1 MATTVEE
8 SAGGKR
14 GFESSGKPPGQT
26 GTFAVRGDYWS
37 LGYGGPTFPLKDL
50 KGLSYIQ
57 RLLQHP
63 GEEFHSLDLLSG
75 TGTTYHA
82 ESGPLT
88 SARTEGTDSVGGLGD
103 SGEMLECASEAGI

>member
-1 MATTVEE
+1 MATTEE
-8 SAGGKR
+8 GSGVGRK
-14 GFESSGKPPGQT
+14 GFESSGKPAAQA

-37 LGYGGPTFPLKDL
+37 LGCGGPAFPLKDV

-75 TGTTYHA
+75 STLHA
-82 ESGPLT
+82 ESAPEL
-88 SARTEGTDSVGGLGD
+88 
-103 SGEMLECASEAGI
+103 